1 MTTLDSVN
9 KASKPGQ
16 PAIAPVE
23 SSNDIPVAKRKQ
35 TQKKQPKW
43 LKPTLYILGGVGLG
57 AIVVLSSV
65 LLLMQASKTSPTA
78 TPSEPE
84 NPAEQSSPAESV
96 DTPDVPAVENV
107 LGHLPYE
114 AAPESE
120 LQSLSANAQIRLR
133 KAAAQKFNEM
143 SASARASGISLV
155 PLSGFRTVEEQ
166 NHLFF
171 GVKAQR
177 NQNASQR
184 AEVSAPPG
192 YSEHHTGYAMD
203 IGDGNVPSVNLSQ
216 GFEQTAAF
224 QWLEKNAARYG
235 FELSFPPDNI
245 QGVSYEPWHWRFV
258 GDIQSLET
266 FYRAHNLPT
275 SSTAPDGKAE
285 GSGQ

>member
-84 NPAEQSSPAESV
+84 TPAEQSSPAESV

-275 SSTAPDGKAE
+275 SSTVKSDE
-285 GSGQ
+285 QL